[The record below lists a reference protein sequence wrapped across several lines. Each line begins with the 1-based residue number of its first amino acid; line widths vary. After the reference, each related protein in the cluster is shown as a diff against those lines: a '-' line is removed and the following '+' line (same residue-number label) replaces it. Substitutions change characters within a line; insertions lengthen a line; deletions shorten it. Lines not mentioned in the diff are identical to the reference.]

1 MGIGE
6 KRLQVADLVSQGVK
20 PDQIA
25 EQLGYKDANSVY
37 QAVASPEVR
46 EQIKWHRD
54 NLFEQSRIDRVK
66 LLRELYER
74 ATEATGPIFKTLR
87 GEGNYLD
94 AANLEKL
101 TPLQSRLI
109 QQIEIEPSLIVT
121 HIQDGYGKLEKVTQ
135 TTSVV
140 KKIRFHSPDAA
151 LKILSKAAGF
161 EDGLPSRTD
170 MEAGGPFRGLNIIP
184 PHEVI
189 EMQRSEE
196 GPPENPI

>member
-1 MGIGE
+1 MIDR
-6 KRLQVADLVSQGVK
+6 RLKVADMTGQGMT
-20 PDQIA
+20 PEQIKD
-25 EQLGYKDANSVY
+25 ELGYSSTQSVY
-37 QAVASPEVR
+37 KAQSNPAVN

-74 ATEATGPIFKTLR
+74 ATEPTGDIFKTLR
-87 GEGNYLD
+87 GEGQFLD

-109 QQIEIEPSLIVT
+109 QQIDIEPTLIKQLV
-121 HIQDGYGKLEKVTQ
+121 DGQVETL

-161 EDGLPSRTD
+161 EDGLPTRTD

-184 PHEVI
+184 PKEVI
-189 EMQRSEE
+189 DRSDCGMEPSE
-196 GPPENPI
+196 QGPPENPI